1 MRFMIKLRTSDHMR
15 ELVAPTKCND
25 DLATAIVARDEPM
38 HMREYIRELHP
49 FEEPTRL
56 GFHLEQ

>member
-1 MRFMIKLRTSDHMR
+1 MIKLRTSDHMR

-25 DLATAIVARDEPM
+25 DLAAAIVACDEPM

-49 FEEPTRL
+49 FEKPTRL
-56 GFHLEQ
+56 EFHLE